1 MPSFIARE
9 PIYLLP
15 DGTTSTEPAEGA
27 RRIAGRGQILT
38 EPAQRRYGLAN
49 PDLAAAQPAE
59 EAGAETTDAAKTDEA
74 PPETPPADPPKRT
87 PRARSRR

>member
-9 PIYLLP
+9 PIYVLP
-15 DGTTSTEPAEGA
+15 DGTTTHEPAEGA

-38 EPAQRRYGLAN
+38 EAAQRRYGLVN
-49 PDLAAAQPAE
+49 PDLPV
-59 EAGAETTDAAKTDEA
+59 
-74 PPETPPADPPKRT
+74 PPEPDPAADDAPAAEPKRP